1 MGLFSFLRGGTKNKT
16 DENERDNSTKKIME
30 DFPELYNGIP
40 LDVMLQDGKALL
52 SGKLTSF
59 SKDSLTVERMPGQL
73 SFPTCEV
80 GTVVNVRGFNSG
92 TMPFE
97 LRATVEESTR
107 IVLRLK
113 DLQVIPYDE
122 HRANFRLSLNIP
134 MNLYYQH
141 DEHLQNPEEC
151 ILVNISTG
159 GACIK
164 SEFLHAEGEI
174 LRMRAQ
180 IDEYAPISYLGQIIR
195 VEEPEPGKF
204 QYGFLFAQLDENEI
218 TALTK
223 ILYNVQV
230 GNKRPWSRNSDGP
243 GYWG

>member
-1 MGLFSFLRGGTKNKT
+1 MGLFSFMQGRTKDKSGEPTKEKGT
-16 DENERDNSTKKIME
+16 ENIIA

-40 LDVMLQDGKALL
+40 LDVMLQEGKALL

-59 SKDSLTVERMPGQL
+59 SKDGLTIERMPGQL
-73 SFPTCEV
+73 SFDTCEA
-80 GTVVNVRGFNSG
+80 GTEVNVRGFNNG

-97 LRATVEESTR
+97 LKATVQESTR
-107 IVLRLK
+107 IILRLS

-122 HRANFRLSLNIP
+122 HRSNFRLSLNIP
-134 MNLYYQH
+134 MNLYYQR
-141 DEHLQNPEEC
+141 DEHFQNPEEC
-151 ILVNISTG
+151 VLVNISTG
-159 GACIK
+159 GACIM
-164 SEFLHAEGEI
+164 SEFLHAEGEV
-174 LRMRAQ
+174 LRMKVQ
-180 IDEYAPISYLGQIIR
+180 IEDYAPISYLGQIIR

-230 GNKRPWSRNSDGP
+230 GNKRAWGRNSNGP
-243 GYWG
+243 GYWV